1 MLGDYTFNSCE
12 WLSRIAS
19 RQKTYTVA
27 GDEPHGVRRDE
38 VVLPAA
44 LEKVGHDVFVHSPE
58 IRVIW
63 VDSDSVLDSLRRCVR
78 SAAILPAG
86 ATVGGKPL
94 WELRRQ
100 RNVVIPEGTQEIGA
114 QWFMNSNIESA
125 AIPASVTVI
134 GE

>member
-12 WLSRIAS
+12 WLSRIVS
-19 RQKTYTVA
+19 RQKAAA
-27 GDEPHGVRRDE
+27 GDELRGVRRGE
-38 VVLPAA
+38 VVLPTA
-44 LEKVGHDVFVHSPE
+44 LEEVGRDVFVHSLE

-63 VDSDSVLDSLRRCVR
+63 AGSDSVVDYLRRCIR
-78 SAAILPAG
+78 SAAILPTG
-86 ATVGGKPL
+86 STVDGKPL

-114 QWFMNSNIESA
+114 QWFMNSNLESVE
-125 AIPASVTVI
+125 IPASVTVI